1 MKIGELAQA
10 SQCSV
15 ETIRFYEKEG
25 LLPNPARTEGNFRI
39 YGTAHLQRLRFVRN
53 CRVLDMSHGEIR
65 ALLHLADQPAESCSA
80 VNAVFDDHIAHVDER
95 IAELASLKEQLVSL
109 RERCQTEQATD
120 ACGIL
125 QGLEAMPAQLQPRRH
140 THLG

>member
-15 ETIRFYEKEG
+15 ETIRFYEKES
-25 LLPNPARTEGNFRI
+25 LLPKPARTEGNFRI
-39 YGTAHLQRLRFVRN
+39 YGAAHLQRLRFVRN
-53 CRVLDMSHGEIR
+53 CRVLDMSHEEIR
-65 ALLHLADQPAESCSA
+65 ALLDLTDQPTDNCGA
-80 VNAVFDDHIAHVDER
+80 VNAVFDEHITHVDER
-95 IAELASLKEQLVSL
+95 IAELVSLKEQLSTL
-109 RERCQTEQATD
+109 RQRCQTEQATD

-125 QGLEAMPAQLQPRRH
+125 QGLEAMPTLSQPRRH